1 MASTACADSVDRSA
15 SVYCVF
21 LHTALCAIQTE
32 SSNVLHILSFYAEVC
47 LFLCVCVC
55 VCVCT
60 RMRMLLVS
68 YSQQKEFSDKLDT
81 EAIPCHQYRHL

>member
-1 MASTACADSVDRSA
+1 MMASTACADSVDRSA

-21 LHTALCAIQTE
+21 LHTALCATQTE

-55 VCVCT
+55 VCARART
-60 RMRMLLVS
+60 RTDVHVLGFILSAKRV
-68 YSQQKEFSDKLDT
+68 
-81 EAIPCHQYRHL
+81 